1 MKNKDFKDIMNEAK
15 DYNPTDE
22 DIMIIENL
30 TDAYKDKTED
40 DIFVEIIKVNDKM
53 QENMTREE
61 YDAIFEKLNA
71 MRSILDENQVAK
83 LDMVLEVL
91 NRDR

>member
-1 MKNKDFKDIMNEAK
+1 
-15 DYNPTDE
+15 
-22 DIMIIENL
+22 
-30 TDAYKDKTED
+30 
-40 DIFVEIIKVNDKM
+40 M